1 MNKSTFKNITIIERE
16 NKSKLRLRKGKQR
29 QDTIFEV
36 DLNTKSN
43 IFNHGVTS
51 YARSLIKFNN
61 MAQAEQ
67 LDQMVGTILHDIAAN
82 KTKIISE
89 FKEHIFRVN
98 IKTEKIQ
105 IKVIKSHKDK
115 VKKAFRSAKFNWD
128 DLAWEIK
135 KSSANMKKASQ
146 LIQEIKDIATRAFR
160 ILCQLILAKYL
171 RRHPSDLQNESPVE
185 TMSYSNSVLALSI
198 S

>member
-16 NKSKLRLRKGKQR
+16 NKSKLRLLKGKQR

-51 YARSLIKFNN
+51 HARSLIKFNN

-98 IKTEKIQ
+98 IKAEKIQ

-146 LIQEIKDIATRAFR
+146 LIQEIKEIATEED
-160 ILCQLILAKYL
+160 ILAVL
-171 RRHPSDLQNESPVE
+171 NVSDGYISKTLLDMTSSKQYQTKN
-185 TMSYSNSVLALSI
+185 SND
-198 S
+198 

>member
-115 VKKAFRSAKFNWD
+115 VKKTFRSAKFNWD

-146 LIQEIKDIATRAFR
+146 LIQEIKDIATEED
-160 ILCQLILAKYL
+160 ILAVL
-171 RRHPSDLQNESPVE
+171 NVSDGYISKTLLDMTSSKQYQTQN
-185 TMSYSNSVLALSI
+185 SND
-198 S
+198 